1 MALVQYGPDSYCY
14 LSNEGKKGI
23 GRSGGRDEGSG
34 TENHKGGGGGGRGVG
49 GGGEGSGEKNKE
61 VGERVG
67 VVVDPAS
74 MNTMTPMEAV
84 LYVRKERR
92 RALSA
97 EQVEYIKKFE
107 KMKRKAISQ
116 EECTIL

>member
-49 GGGEGSGEKNKE
+49 GGGEKSKE
-61 VGERVG
+61 VGEGVG